1 LNELPFWTH
10 LTAILVL
17 LMISGFFSI
26 SETSMMAVNR
36 YRLRHLAQQGKGGAR
51 RVLALLNQ
59 TDRLLATIL
68 LGNNLVNAA
77 LTALVTALAIQS
89 FGNNDSVL
97 ATATGLVALAI
108 IIFAEI
114 TPKILGASRPEPIAM
129 ATSLVLAP
137 LVRYGYPLVVIVN
150 GMVSGLIRVMG
161 LRKLTESPQQQAMS
175 PQELRTAILESTR
188 LIPAKHRS
196 IMLNLF
202 DIEDLTVND
211 VMVPRGRIEALDLE
225 SEPAALIDQL
235 TTCFHNKLPVFEGDL
250 HNIVGILHVRK
261 AMALL
266 SRNEFD
272 HASLREALTEPYFV
286 PSGTP
291 LFTQLQYFQ
300 ENKQRIGLV
309 VDEYGEI
316 DGLVTLEDIIEELV
330 GEFTTQAPGDQSSG
344 LHWEEDGS
352 IIVDGTAPIR
362 ELNRRLGLQLP
373 IDGARTLNGLLLET
387 LEDLPDAHV
396 SVKIA
401 EVPMEILQTQGR
413 LIRRIRLSRPR
424 VAPSP

>member
-1 LNELPFWTH
+1 
-10 LTAILVL
+10 
-17 LMISGFFSI
+17 
-26 SETSMMAVNR
+26 
-36 YRLRHLAQQGKGGAR
+36 
-51 RVLALLNQ
+51 
-59 TDRLLATIL
+59 
-68 LGNNLVNAA
+68 
-77 LTALVTALAIQS
+77 
-89 FGNNDSVL
+89 
-97 ATATGLVALAI
+97 
-108 IIFAEI
+108 
-114 TPKILGASRPEPIAM
+114 
-129 ATSLVLAP
+129 
-137 LVRYGYPLVVIVN
+137 
-150 GMVSGLIRVMG
+150 
-161 LRKLTESPQQQAMS
+161 
-175 PQELRTAILESTR
+175 
-188 LIPAKHRS
+188 
-196 IMLNLF
+196 
-202 DIEDLTVND
+202 
-211 VMVPRGRIEALDLE
+211 
-225 SEPAALIDQL
+225 
-235 TTCFHNKLPVFEGDL
+235 
-250 HNIVGILHVRK
+250 
-261 AMALL
+261 MALL

-272 HASLREALTEPYFV
+272 HASLREALIEPYFV

-413 LIRRIRLSRPR
+413 LIRRVRLSRPR

>member
-1 LNELPFWTH
+1 
-10 LTAILVL
+10 
-17 LMISGFFSI
+17 
-26 SETSMMAVNR
+26 MMAVNR
-36 YRLRHLAQQGKGGAR
+36 YRIRHLAQQGRPGAH

-89 FGNNDSVL
+89 FGNNDTVL
-97 ATATGLVALAI
+97 AIATALVALAI

-129 ATSLVLAP
+129 ATSLILMP
-137 LVRYGYPLVVIVN
+137 LVRFGYPLVMVIN
-150 GMVSGLIRVMG
+150 GLVSGLIRVIG
-161 LRKLTESPQQQAMS
+161 LRKLTEPSQQQAMS

-188 LIPAKHRS
+188 LIPSKHRS

-211 VMVPRGRIEALDLE
+211 VMVPRNRIEALDLE
-225 SEPAALIDQL
+225 SETQTLIDQL
-235 TTCFHNKLPVFEGDL
+235 TTCFHNKLPVYAGDL

-266 SRNEFD
+266 SRNEFT
-272 HASLREALTEPYFV
+272 HETLRDALIEPYFV
-286 PSGTP
+286 PGGTP

-300 ENKQRIGLV
+300 ENKQRIGLI

-316 DGLVTLEDIIEELV
+316 EGLVTLEDIIEELV
-330 GEFTTQAPGDQSSG
+330 GEFTTHAPGDQSTG
-344 LHWEEDGS
+344 MHWEESGT
-352 IIVDGTAPIR
+352 IIVDGTAPVR
-362 ELNRRLGLQLP
+362 ELNRRLGIQLP
-373 IDGARTLNGLLLET
+373 TDGARTLNGLLLET

-401 EVPMEILQTQGR
+401 DVPMEILQTQGR
-413 LIRRIRLSRPR
+413 LIRRVRLNRPQTK
-424 VAPSP
+424 AI